1 MPHQQP
7 RIQFADHDTI
17 HEVTHLNDME
27 DEEVASAFY
36 TKEELRAIK
45 KESKTLVRMMEEG
58 LHISNGKELFDT
70 RGLEAHTKEYKR
82 WSRELRYTL
91 YDSIHAAQSSQH
103 DCWGGEQ
110 DDSSD
115 LIAPLS
121 RQISAISTELALAT
135 AKEDSCAARPNRNMN
150 YCSSTMS
157 KNESIHKYHEGL
169 TGFVVTPPTI
179 RRKLFTPG
187 AA

>member
-1 MPHQQP
+1 MPCQTP
-7 RIQFADHDTI
+7 RIRFADHDTV

-27 DEEVASAFY
+27 DEEVSSAFY

-82 WSRELRYTL
+82 WSQELRYTL

-110 DDSSD
+110 EDSSD

-121 RQISAISTELALAT
+121 RNISAISSELALAT
-135 AKEDSCAARPNRNMN
+135 AKEDSCAARPSRKHRSVWSQPRNTSILVHGLVDEDS
-150 YCSSTMS
+150 SST
-157 KNESIHKYHEGL
+157 N
-169 TGFVVTPPTI
+169 PTVQ
-179 RRKLFTPG
+179 RRMAQ
-187 AA
+187 AAA